1 MLAGLIACATASPA
15 MASSAEAAPIEQAPG
30 QASGEAEQIWVSES
44 GTASWYGQRHHG
56 RRTASGSL
64 FNQNAM
70 TAAHP
75 WLPMGTKVKV
85 TRLDTGQSIIVTIT
99 DRLPSK
105 KRVIDLSYGAAQKL
119 GMVHAGTADVDLE
132 PV

>member
-1 MLAGLIACATASPA
+1 MLAGLIACATATPA
-15 MASSAEAAPIEQAPG
+15 AATDGTTTPMEQVPGSAGDAK
-30 QASGEAEQIWVSES
+30 QIWVSES

-75 WLPMGTKVKV
+75 WLPMGAKVKV
-85 TRLDTGQSIIVTIT
+85 TRRDNGQSIIVTIT
-99 DRLPSK
+99 DRLPTK
-105 KRVIDLSYGAAQKL
+105 KHIIDLSYGAAQKL
-119 GMVHAGTADVDLE
+119 GMVRSGTADVDLE
-132 PV
+132 PA